1 MTLHDVRP
9 DVRAALARADEM
21 EAEGRHL
28 EAIDLLTAANAGEG
42 DVAIEQ
48 RLVQLRCS
56 AFADLDHPVGRDVWP
71 PELDD
76 PFPDVSGRA
85 PEITL
90 AELTPAVLGGA
101 LMHHGSLLIRGLVS
115 GERAEE
121 LGEIIRQAYA
131 SRHEQSRMKPE
142 RRAAPDRWYTPFAPG
157 RERADM
163 FGKPNVVRVVDSP
176 RAMFELVE
184 TYRSTGLTAAITE
197 YLGERPA
204 LSANKWGLRRVP
216 ADAMAGD
223 HHQDGA
229 FLGEGIR
236 TVNIWLPLT
245 RCGGDAPAP
254 GLDFYPCRLD
264 HIIET
269 GGDDA
274 FFDWTVPPSRGDRE
288 CAPFGVMRPE
298 FAPGD
303 ALLFDE
309 MLLHRTAG
317 GGDMTMPRLAV
328 ESWFFASSQYPGH
341 HIAVI
346 I

>member
-1 MTLHDVRP
+1 MTLHDVHP
-9 DVRAALARADEM
+9 DARAALARADELQ
-21 EAEGRHL
+21 AEGRHL

-48 RLVQLRCS
+48 RLVDLRCS
-56 AFADLDHPVGRDVWP
+56 AFADFDHPVGRDVWP
-71 PELDD
+71 PELAD

-90 AELTPAVLGGA
+90 AELTPELLGGS
-101 LMHHGSLLIRGLVS
+101 LLHHGSLLIRGLVS
-115 GERAEE
+115 DERAEE
-121 LGEIIRQAYA
+121 LGEIIRKAYA
-131 SRHEQSRMKPE
+131 SRREQSRLRPE
-142 RRAAPDRWYTPFAPG
+142 RRGSPDRWYTPYAPG

-176 RAMFELVE
+176 RAMFELIE
-184 TYRSTGLTAAITE
+184 TYGATGLTAAITE

-216 ADAMAGD
+216 VDAMAGD
-223 HHQDGA
+223 YHQDGA
-229 FLGEGIR
+229 FLGKGIR

-245 RCGGDAPAP
+245 RCGGDAPSP
-254 GLDFYPCRLD
+254 GLDFYPRRLD
-264 HIIET
+264 HVIET
-269 GGDDA
+269 GGEDA

-288 CAPFGVMRPE
+288 CAPISVVRPE
-298 FAPGD
+298 FAAGD

-317 GGDMTMPRLAV
+317 GPDMTTPRLAV